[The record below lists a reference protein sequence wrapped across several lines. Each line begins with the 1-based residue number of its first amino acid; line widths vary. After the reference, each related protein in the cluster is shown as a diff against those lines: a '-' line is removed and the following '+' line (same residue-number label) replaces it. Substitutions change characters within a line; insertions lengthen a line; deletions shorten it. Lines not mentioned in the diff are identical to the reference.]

1 MARLRLTLPLGVHVP
16 GRSPIH
22 RLPAGVKFLALVVF
36 ILAVAVCAREPWQA
50 LAAMALVALG
60 FLSARIPVRV
70 ALGQVLPVLPILLL
84 LGVFQWWQRGWE
96 LAAATVI
103 GILATV
109 AAAALLTLTTTITA
123 LMDAF
128 ERGLRPLGR
137 FGLPVETITLAM
149 AMTIR
154 LIPLQAAAVHEVLE
168 ARQARGLGFSLAAL
182 GIPVVIR
189 AIRRARDLGEALMA
203 RGVGD

>member
-1 MARLRLTLPLGVHVP
+1 MAQLKLSLPLGVYVP
-16 GRSPIH
+16 GRTVIH
-22 RLPAGVKFLALVVF
+22 RLPAGVKFLVLVVF
-36 ILAVAVCAREPWQA
+36 ILAVAVFAREPWQA
-50 LAAMALVALG
+50 LAATALVATGLAV
-60 FLSARIPVRV
+60 ARIPARV
-70 ALGQVLPVLPILLL
+70 ALGQVLPVVPILIL

-96 LAAATVI
+96 LAVATVV

-109 AAAALLTLTTTITA
+109 AAAALLTLTTTITE

-128 ERGLRPLGR
+128 DSGLRPFAR

-168 ARQARGLGFSLAAL
+168 ARKARGLGFSLAAL

-189 AIRRARDLGEALMA
+189 SVKRARDLGEALMA